1 MEIKLNSIS
10 YTPTCNTMLGEEH
23 GTSLKRDK
31 NGNWIMTCRD
41 REAHGKPMTVAVYSV
56 SDESVE
62 QLERFIKDN
71 EIITLEYRPEFNIFA
86 TDQRPW
92 RWSIDYDITSSGETD
107 HGYCILEEYR
117 KYLEND
123 YALLKELKKRFTE
136 MRGEK
141 ISEAS
146 ES

>member
-1 MEIKLNSIS
+1 MEQNFNIAQVI
-10 YTPTCNTMLGEEH
+10 EE
-23 GTSLKRDK
+23 LQKRR
-31 NGNWIMTCRD
+31 NAFVS
-41 REAHGKPMTVAVYSV
+41 EA
-56 SDESVE
+56 DF
-62 QLERFIKDN
+62 QLELAWVIK
-71 EIITLEYRPEFNIFA
+71 EKYPKYKVRLEYRPEFNIFA